1 MKFSVAAAF
10 VISFAAFGAAIA
22 AQTGAKP
29 RWTVH
34 LNETRGPIRAAD
46 TKTPLGNESISE
58 ILAGPTS
65 GSDAGYLIFTR
76 IPNGAHGPAL
86 FTLPD
91 EHLYLV
97 LEGKMNIQIGTD
109 TFVVDRNGGVMI
121 PPNTPH
127 EVWNAGPQ
135 AEAHLEVIAP
145 GSSRD
150 LTSMLKPAQPRKV
163 ENAAQYVRT
172 PKIPTAAELKAGL
185 NGVTFAE
192 RATGGTIQMRIDSTR
207 PGQGGPKPHVHRFQQ
222 VYFSVEGQTT
232 VEYGLDTYPLPKYSM
247 AVIAPGVVHTNF
259 NKTSA
264 PERHV
269 TLLMTEPEN
278 RNEPF
283 DVEYERKGPVGTAAT
298 PVSGGDR
305 R

>member
-1 MKFSVAAAF
+1 MKFCVAGAF
-10 VISFAAFGAAIA
+10 VIAFSASGVVGAAQA
-22 AQTGAKP
+22 GAKLH
-29 RWTVH
+29 WTVR

-46 TKTPLGNESISE
+46 TKTPLGKEAISE

-65 GSDAGYLIFTR
+65 GSDAGYVIFTR
-76 IPNGAHGPAL
+76 MPSGAHGPSL

-97 LEGKMNIQIGTD
+97 LEGRMNLQIGTD
-109 TFVVDRNGGVMI
+109 TFLVERNGSVMI

-127 EVWNAGPQ
+127 EVWNPGPQ

-150 LTSMLKPAQPRKV
+150 LRSMLKSVQPHKV

-172 PKIPTAAELKAGL
+172 PRLPPEAELKAGL

-207 PGQGGPKPHVHRFQQ
+207 PGQGGPKTHVHKFQQ

-232 VEYGLDTYPLPKYSM
+232 VEYGLDTYPLAKYS
-247 AVIAPGVVHTNF
+247 IAIIPPGVVHTNS
-259 NKTSA
+259 NKTSSA
-264 PERHV
+264 ERHIV
-269 TLLMTEPEN
+269 FLMPEPEN

-283 DVEYERKGPVGTAAT
+283 DIEFERKGAVGTQTSAA
-298 PVSGGDR
+298 GR